1 MQSLTR
7 VAVAAA
13 LCVLP
18 AFAGRNL
25 QGNGKN
31 LFWKEGKVTLRV
43 SRSVHWA
50 GGETGV
56 DRREVAG
63 SVHAAVFEAIRSW
76 VRPGRA
82 NVELDLDFTDT
93 QTVSAGENVV
103 TFTDPAPFDTG
114 VCDKA
119 QFITCT
125 LLTFTEDGAI
135 ANAAVA
141 FNPYKR
147 HSSVGLD
154 GTHDIGLIMMHE
166 MGHVLGLDHSFVAD
180 SVMRAAVEQEPAAG
194 APRMYSVRGLSEDD
208 LSSLAALYALAPL
221 SAITGA
227 VKRSDGPVAG
237 VRVMAID
244 AAGRVPHGALSAE
257 DGSYRLTVGPGD
269 YTVIAEPADGPAAV
283 AVGQIKVQEGLVTE
297 GVDVAVTRDA
307 KLAVESVGVVLNGS
321 YAGMPRVDLARG
333 RDHSLAL
340 VRSPAGLEV
349 EVMLPEPMVARTGVA
364 SSPASAPQLVRQA
377 VKVMAN
383 APAGSYALAVRA
395 GLTFTM
401 LPASL
406 RVVPNPEIVAIKD
419 AETGEVTTVLRP
431 GRRYAITGTDLA
443 GSEAVATAEFEG
455 APATAQL
462 AGVAVRIADRFVPI
476 ISAKPGEL
484 VFQLPAVVE
493 AGEVKLTVVA
503 GTLME
508 SGPFTVRLALE

>member
-7 VAVAAA
+7 AAVAAA

-18 AFAGRNL
+18 ALAGRNL

-43 SRSVHWA
+43 SRTVHWA

-56 DRREVAG
+56 DRRELAG

-82 NVELDLDFTDT
+82 KVELDLDFTDT
-93 QTVSAGENVV
+93 QNVSAGENVV

-119 QFITCT
+119 QYIACT
-125 LLTFTEDGAI
+125 LLSFNEDGAI
-135 ANAAVA
+135 ASVVVA

-147 HSSVGLD
+147 HSSVGLE

-180 SVMRAAVEQEPAAG
+180 SVMRAEAEQEPAAG
-194 APRMYSVRGLSEDD
+194 APRMFSVHGLSEDD
-208 LSSLAALYALAPL
+208 LSSLSALYALAPL
-221 SAITGA
+221 SAITGT
-227 VKRSDGPVAG
+227 VKRSDGPAAG

-244 AAGRVPHGALSAE
+244 AAGRVPHGAVSGE
-257 DGSYRLTVGPGD
+257 DGSYRLLVGPGD
-269 YTVIAEPADGPAAV
+269 YTVIAEPSDGPATV
-283 AVGQIKVQEGLVTE
+283 AGAPVKVQEGTVKE
-297 GVDVAVTRDA
+297 SVDMTVTRDS
-307 KLAVESVGVVLNGS
+307 KLTIESVGVVVDGS

-340 VRSPAGLEV
+340 VRSPIGLAV
-349 EVMLPEPMVARTGVA
+349 EVMLPEPMVARSGVS

-395 GLTFTM
+395 GVTFTM
-401 LPASL
+401 LPAWL
-406 RVVPNPEIVAIKD
+406 RVVPNPQIAAVKD
-419 AETGEVTTVLRP
+419 AETGEVTAVLRA

-443 GSEAVATAEFEG
+443 ASDAVAATEFEG

-476 ISAKPGEL
+476 VSAKPGEL
-484 VFQLPAVVE
+484 IFQLPSVLE
-493 AGEVKLTVVA
+493 AGEAKLVVVA

-508 SGPFTVRLALE
+508 SAPLTVRLALE